1 MREII
6 IIRWWCFVCVRW
18 YRGVYRGWSE
28 RRLLLL
34 GGGGFV
40 CVRWYR
46 GYIGDGV
53 REIIIIRW
61 WWFCVCEM
69 V

>member
-6 IIRWWCFVCVRW
+6 II
-18 YRGVYRGWSE
+18 S
-28 RRLLLL
+28 
-34 GGGGFV
+34 GGGFV

-53 REIIIIRW
+53 REIIIISGGV
-61 WWFCVCEM
+61 FCV
-69 V
+69 VRWYRGGI

>member
-6 IIRWWCFVCVRW
+6 IIS
-18 YRGVYRGWSE
+18 GV
-28 RRLLLL
+28 
-34 GGGGFV
+34 FC

-46 GYIGDGV
+46 GYIGWSRRD
-53 REIIIIRW
+53 IIISGVV
-61 WWFCVCEM
+61 FVCEM

>member
-1 MREII
+1 MCVRWYRGYIGDGVREII

-28 RRLLLL
+28 RD
-34 GGGGFV
+34 
-40 CVRWYR
+40 Y
-46 GYIGDGV
+46 YISV
-53 REIIIIRW
+53 VVL
-61 WWFCVCEM
+61 CCEM